1 MCCQHVFVQVVWATS
16 EAIDLMITFLS
27 PFPWVGCY
35 KISIFTGVAT
45 GLNASDTLDDL
56 QLFPFE
62 LFF

>member
-1 MCCQHVFVQVVWATS
+1 MQVVWATS

-27 PFPWVGCY
+27 PSPWVGYC

-45 GLNASDTLDDL
+45 GLNASDILNDL
-56 QLFPFE
+56 GLFPFQ

>member
-16 EAIDLMITFLS
+16 ESIDLMIKFLS

-35 KISIFTGVAT
+35 KISILTGVAT

>member
-1 MCCQHVFVQVVWATS
+1 MCCQHAFVQVVWATS

-27 PFPWVGCY
+27 PSPWVGYC

-45 GLNASDTLDDL
+45 GLNASDILNDL
-56 QLFPFE
+56 GLFPFQ

>member
-1 MCCQHVFVQVVWATS
+1 MQVVWATS